1 MSHEEIR
8 KELELQLERFIQLKD
23 RLDNKANNMI
33 AMTGTIATLFMGFGI
48 FLLSDV
54 DILDNNRIL
63 VCLSAITLMGE
74 VIATILTIHYALNSY
89 KLRDYYHPFGFE
101 KLEKNGKFS
110 DQKIKEL
117 NDMKNPNF
125 NENMLYSYY
134 ESVKSYETQNEK
146 QVSGINNAQRTF
158 KIALG
163 AIPVFTFLMI
173 LIKYVG

>member
-1 MSHEEIR
+1 MSNEEIR

-54 DILDNNRIL
+54 DISDNNWIF
-63 VCLSAITLMGE
+63 VCLSAITLMAE
-74 VIATILTIHYALNSY
+74 VGVTILTIHFALNSY
-89 KLRDYYHPFGFE
+89 KLRDYYHPFGFK
-101 KLEKNGKFS
+101 KLEENGKFS
-110 DQKIKEL
+110 DQKIQEL
-117 NDMKNPNF
+117 NNMQNPDF

-134 ESVKSYETQNEK
+134 EAVKSYENQNEK
-146 QVSGINNAQRTF
+146 QTSGINNAQFTF

-163 AIPVFTFLMI
+163 AIPVFTFFMI

>member
-1 MSHEEIR
+1 MSNEEIR

-33 AMTGTIATLFMGFGI
+33 AMTGTIATLFTGFGI

-54 DILDNNRIL
+54 YISDNNWVL
-63 VCLSAITLMGE
+63 MCLSAITLMVE
-74 VIATILTIHYALNSY
+74 IIATILTIHFALNSY
-89 KLRDYYHPFGFE
+89 KLRDYYHPFGFQ
-101 KLEKNGKFS
+101 KLEMNGEFS
-110 DQKIKEL
+110 DQKLREL

-125 NENMLYSYY
+125 NENMLYNYY
-134 ESVKSYETQNEK
+134 KSVKSYENQNEK
-146 QVSGINNAQRTF
+146 QVIGINNAQITF

-163 AIPVFTFLMI
+163 AIPVFTILMI